1 MCVFTGVV
9 QESLVLKNTVVLL
22 VPVEGFFYFIY
33 ESNVWPLSS
42 FNEPRL
48 QSQPAAKEGF
58 LCVETVS
65 NNYMISRREWFLF
78 HSFIL

>member
-42 FNEPRL
+42 FNEPRRAIAT
-48 QSQPAAKEGF
+48 SSEGGIF
-58 LCVETVS
+58 MRGNS
-65 NNYMISRREWFLF
+65 KQ
-78 HSFIL
+78 